1 MRNRLQIPKA
11 PRISESEEQKT
22 VMQWAEWNA
31 GRYPQLK
38 WLYHIPNGG
47 KRSKAE
53 AARFKTEGVKAGVSD
68 LCLPSPSGKY
78 HGLYVEM
85 KALDGTPEAEQLEFL
100 RFVRSQGYAGF
111 VCYGADEAI
120 KVIEKYIK
128 GEF

>member
-22 VMQWAEWNA
+22 VMQWAEWNT

-53 AARFKTEGVKAGVSD
+53 AARFK
-68 LCLPSPSGKY
+68 
-78 HGLYVEM
+78 
-85 KALDGTPEAEQLEFL
+85 GTSKNS
-100 RFVRSQGYAGF
+100 RRY
-111 VCYGADEAI
+111 
-120 KVIEKYIK
+120 
-128 GEF
+128 